1 MVDAEITLAART
13 AYEAVRAYRREIG
26 MADMLPWIDAGWVVQ
41 QSYEQAVRDS
51 VKVKQNPP
59 RNIEEVLI
67 GAVTTALVKW
77 RGAANDDSTRA
88 SR

>member
-1 MVDAEITLAART
+1 MDDRDVTLAARSS
-13 AYEAVRAYRREIG
+13 YEAVRAYRREIG
-26 MADMLPWIDAGWVVQ
+26 MADMLPWLDAGNAKQVA
-41 QSYEQAVRDS
+41 YEQAVRDTL
-51 VKVKQNPP
+51 KEKQHLP

-77 RGAANDDSTRA
+77 RGAANGDSTRA

>member
-26 MADMLPWIDAGWVVQ
+26 MADMLPWIDAGSMAQ
-41 QSYEQAVRDS
+41 AAYEQAVRDS

-67 GAVTTALVKW
+67 EAVTTALVKW
-77 RGAANDDSTRA
+77 RGAANDDSTRS